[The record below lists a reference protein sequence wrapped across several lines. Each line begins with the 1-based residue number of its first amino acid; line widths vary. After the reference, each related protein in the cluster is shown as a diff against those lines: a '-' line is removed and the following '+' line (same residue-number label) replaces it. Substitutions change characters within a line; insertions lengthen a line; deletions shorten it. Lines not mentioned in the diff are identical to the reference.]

1 MVNNKKGFTLIELMI
16 VVAIIGVLAAVAI
29 PAYNGYI
36 KKSRMTELANSM
48 GAVGN
53 AALEYFQSHADTWP
67 VSMSGSAII
76 ETSLGITVPNSYVA
90 PADVAWNSA
99 TQMVTVRNIANIG
112 TGPNGC
118 GLNLQ
123 IAPHVKGV
131 WTAAQNLPTTYLPR
145 N

>member
-53 AALEYFQSHADTWP
+53 AVLEYYQSHADTYP
-67 VSMSGSAII
+67 VNMTGSAVID
-76 ETSLGITVPNSYVA
+76 TSLGILIPNSYVDA
-90 PADVAWNSA
+90 ANVSWNSA
-99 TQMVTVRNIANIG
+99 THRVTITGISNIG
-112 TGPNGC
+112 SGPDGC
-118 GLNLQ
+118 GLALQ
-123 IAPHVKGV
+123 VAPHTKGV
-131 WTAAQNLPTTYLPR
+131 WSAVNNLPTTYLPR